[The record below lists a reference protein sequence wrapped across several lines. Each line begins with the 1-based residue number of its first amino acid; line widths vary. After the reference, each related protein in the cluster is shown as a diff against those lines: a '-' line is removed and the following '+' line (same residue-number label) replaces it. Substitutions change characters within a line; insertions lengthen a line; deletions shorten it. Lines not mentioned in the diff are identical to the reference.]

1 MKDCALITFL
11 ENFSEYTFDK
21 NFTDNRN
28 RTILH
33 QAAVMGDTGVLN
45 GLLMDK
51 VDMNLLDKDQCTPL
65 CLAIR

>member
-11 ENFSEYTFDK
+11 ENFSDYAFDK
-21 NFTDNRN
+21 NFKDNRN
-28 RTILH
+28 RTIIH
-33 QAAVMGDTGVLN
+33 QAAVMGDSGVIK

-51 VDMNLLDKDQCTPL
+51 VDLNRLDKDQCTPL